1 MPKLTND
8 QINRLSQLGINIGTG
23 GSRARPSSSGTGLPF
38 PPSSSPPPSPSP
50 SSAISKPHLNTSNT
64 HSNISNN
71 NKLPLKSALT
81 TAKTVDQTVSSSEPN
96 RLLTPQISPTSSKNN
111 IFPLLSISGLT
122 LLSFGGLVFF
132 KTKTSD
138 SAISNQPS
146 TNQNQP
152 APQST
157 PTQVPKSI
165 QHYLLASQQYFSSAL
180 QQQSSCT
187 GSDSCDQPVIEL
199 LNQSI
204 LTATDAIKLFPSDYR
219 GYQQRAKIYQSLSD
233 SQPQLLPQAISDY
246 TQAQQLNPNS
256 AEITRDLAALYAKTG
271 NAAKTITYLTQ
282 TVALEPTKAQNF
294 YDLAK
299 IQQQTGLLP
308 QALETYTRLLSL
320 ITDPVQRQQVESEKL
335 ALENLTKQCTGGSC
349 ARPSFSSPP
358 LTLPSPTI
366 DAPTIQAL
374 TSDGPIIA
382 STPES
387 KDITVNNQTES
398 NSLSGTSTLPANQS
412 QINIP
417 NTNLTATSQV
427 YLTIT
432 KGGKNQT
439 LQVISK
445 TSKSFTVGLDSSI
458 PENIEFK
465 WWIIN

>member
-8 QINRLSQLGINIGTG
+8 QINRLSQLGIDTSTG
-23 GSRARPSSSGTGLPF
+23 GIPF
-38 PPSSSPPPSPSP
+38 PPSSSSPPSSPP

-64 HSNISNN
+64 PSNISNN
-71 NKLPLKSALT
+71 NKLPLKSTLT

-146 TNQNQP
+146 TNQTQP

-187 GSDSCDQPVIEL
+187 GDSCDQPVIEL

-233 SQPQLLPQAISDY
+233 SQPQLLTQAISDY

-271 NAAKTITYLTQ
+271 DAAKTITYLTQ

-335 ALENLTKQCTGGSC
+335 ALQNLTLQCKSETC
-349 ARPSFSSPP
+349 TQPQSSPTSLPQNQP
-358 LTLPSPTI
+358 LNF

-387 KDITVNNQTES
+387 KNITVNNQTES